1 MRRGY
6 RSGVR
11 PFTAGVIALVLIAIG
26 TWFAFAKDV
35 PFVDGY
41 RIQAVFKNSNLV
53 GQRSPVRIAG
63 VDVGEVVKVERYRDT
78 QMALVT
84 MEIDDAGR
92 PIHSDATIKIRPR
105 LFLEGNFYLDVQPGT
120 PAGDE
125 LADGGLIPATQTSVP
140 VQLDQVLTALQ
151 ADTRA
156 GLQRT
161 LRGLGAALG
170 SAPAGELSGG
180 AALGRSL
187 ETAPGALRD
196 SAIAADALRGEAPR
210 DLSRLIRGL
219 ARTSGALARN
229 EQQLGG
235 LISDFNT
242 TMATTASRA
251 PQLEQIVRLLGP
263 TAANANRAF
272 ASLSGALPD
281 TRAFAREVLPGV
293 QELPAT
299 IAAADPWLDQATAL
313 FGPAELGGLLADL
326 GPATRELAGLE
337 HGSLDLLPEFELL
350 SRCATEVLIPTGE
363 IRVEDGEHSAG
374 VENYKEL
381 WYAMVGQAGEGQ
393 SFDGNGPF
401 LRLGAPG
408 GAQTIQTGRTNYT
421 GLSLFGNATTPPL
434 ATRPAFPGTPPPL
447 GRGRPC
453 HRNPQ
458 PDVNGPASS
467 GPADGSRPGA
477 AAPPAP
483 PVATESPLSSAA
495 RRLTP
500 LASLRAEARP

>member
-11 PFTAGVIALVLIAIG
+11 PFTAGVIALVLLAIG

-35 PFVDGY
+35 PFVEGY

-53 GQRSPVRIAG
+53 GERSPVRIAG

-84 MEIDDAGR
+84 MEIGDDGR
-92 PIHSDATIKIRPR
+92 PIHGDATIKIRPR

-125 LADGGLIPATQTSVP
+125 LPDGGLIPAAQTSVP

-151 ADTRA
+151 VDTRA

-161 LRGLGAALG
+161 LRGLGAGLG
-170 SAPAGELSGG
+170 SAPPGELSGG

-187 ETAPGALRD
+187 ENAPGALRD

-219 ARTSGALARN
+219 ARTSGALAQG

-242 TMATTASRA
+242 TMATMASRA

-263 TAANANRAF
+263 TSANANRGF
-272 ASLSGALPD
+272 ASLSAALPD
-281 TRAFAREVLPGV
+281 TRAFAREILPG
-293 QELPAT
+293 LRATPAT
-299 IAAADPWLDQATAL
+299 IAAAGPWLDQATAL

-326 GPATRELAGLE
+326 GPATRELAELE
-337 HGSLDLLPEFELL
+337 HGSLGLLPELEL
-350 SRCATEVLIPTGE
+350 RKP
-363 IRVEDGEHSAG
+363 
-374 VENYKEL
+374 
-381 WYAMVGQAGEGQ
+381 
-393 SFDGNGPF
+393 
-401 LRLGAPG
+401 LRDRGAHPHRG
-408 GAQTIQTGRTNYT
+408 DHRRRRRA
-421 GLSLFGNATTPPL
+421 
-434 ATRPAFPGTPPPL
+434 L
-447 GRGRPC
+447 GRRRELQGALVRDGRPGRRGPELRRQRAVPAARGAGWC
-453 HRNPQ
+453 GDDPDRAHQLHRLVDVRQRHDAAARHAAGLPGHAAAARARPSLPPQ
-458 PDVNGPASS
+458 RLPDVNGPASR
-467 GPADGSRPGA
+467 GPADGSRPDA
-477 AAPPAP
+477 AAPPVP
-483 PVATESPLSSAA
+483 PAATESPLSSSA

-500 LASLRAEARP
+500 LASLRAEATP

>member
-11 PFTAGVIALVLIAIG
+11 PFTAGVIALVLLAIG

-35 PFVDGY
+35 PFVEGY

-53 GQRSPVRIAG
+53 GERSPVRIAG

-84 MEIDDAGR
+84 MEIGDDGR
-92 PIHSDATIKIRPR
+92 PIHGDATIKIRPR

-125 LADGGLIPATQTSVP
+125 LPDGGLIPAAQTSVP

-151 ADTRA
+151 VDTRA

-161 LRGLGAALG
+161 LRGLGAGLG
-170 SAPAGELSGG
+170 SAPPGELSGG

-187 ETAPGALRD
+187 ENAPGALRD
-196 SAIAADALRGEAPR
+196 SAIAADALRGDAPR

-219 ARTSGALARN
+219 ARTSGALAQG

-242 TMATTASRA
+242 TMATMASRA

-263 TAANANRAF
+263 TSANANRGF
-272 ASLSGALPD
+272 ASLSAALPD
-281 TRAFAREVLPGV
+281 TRAFAREILPG
-293 QELPAT
+293 LRATPAT
-299 IAAADPWLDQATAL
+299 IVAAGPWLDQATAL

-326 GPATRELAGLE
+326 GPATRELAELE
-337 HGSLDLLPEFELL
+337 HGSLALLPELELA

-363 IRVEDGEHSAG
+363 ITVDDGEHSAG

-408 GAQTIQTGRTNYT
+408 GAETIQTGRTNYT
-421 GLSLFGNATTPPL
+421 GLSMFGNATTPPL

-447 GRGRPC
+447 ERGRPC
-453 HRNPQ
+453 HRNGL
-458 PDVNGPASS
+458 PDVNGPASR
-467 GPADGSRPGA
+467 GPADGSRPEA
-477 AAPPAP
+477 AAPPVP
-483 PVATESPLSSAA
+483 PAATESPLSSSA
-495 RRLTP
+495 RRLEP
-500 LASLRAEARP
+500 LASLRAEATP

>member
-1 MRRGY
+1 MSRGY
-6 RSGVR
+6 RTGVR

-26 TWFAFAKDV
+26 SWFAFAKDV
-35 PFVDGY
+35 PFASGY

-53 GQRSPVRIAG
+53 SERSPVRIAG

-78 QMALVT
+78 DMALVT
-84 MEIDDAGR
+84 IEIGDGGR
-92 PIHSDATIKIRPR
+92 PIRTDATIKIRPR

-125 LADGGLIPATQTSVP
+125 VPDGGLIPVAQTSVP

-156 GLQRT
+156 GLQET
-161 LRGLGAALG
+161 LRGLGAGLG
-170 SAPAGELSGG
+170 QPDGELSGG

-187 ETAPGALRD
+187 ETAPEALRD
-196 SAIAADALRGEAPR
+196 SAIATDALRGEAPH
-210 DLSRLIRGL
+210 DLSRLIGGL

-229 EQQLGG
+229 EQQLGA

-242 TMATTASRA
+242 TMATMASRA

-293 QELPAT
+293 QELAPT

-313 FGPAELGGLLADL
+313 FGPAELGGLLAEL
-326 GPATRELAGLE
+326 APATRELAGLE
-337 HGSLDLLPEFELL
+337 HGSLDLLPEFELA

-363 IRVEDGEHSAG
+363 IRVDDGEHSVG

-381 WYAMVGQAGEGQ
+381 WHAMVGQAGEGQ

-408 GAQTIQTGRTNYT
+408 GSHTIQTGRTNYT
-421 GLSLFGNATTPPL
+421 GLPLFGNATTAPL

-447 GRGRPC
+447 ERGRPC
-453 HRNPQ
+453 HRNPV
-458 PDVNGPASS
+458 PDVNGPASR

-477 AAPPAP
+477 AAPPVP
-483 PVATESPLSSAA
+483 PLATESPLSSAA

-500 LASLRAEARP
+500 LAGLRAEATP